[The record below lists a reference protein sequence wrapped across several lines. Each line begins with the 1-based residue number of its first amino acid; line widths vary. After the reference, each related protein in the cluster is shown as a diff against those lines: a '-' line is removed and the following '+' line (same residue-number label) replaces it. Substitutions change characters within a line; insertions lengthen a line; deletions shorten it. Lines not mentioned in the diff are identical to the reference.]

1 MVIYNYFKIITSDGE
16 MIGVGAAEKGSSN
29 EVFVIEAIMEYGYTV
44 VKIDKDEYDAYD
56 DHETYDF

>member
-1 MVIYNYFKIITSDGE
+1 MVIYNYFKIIASDGE
-16 MIGVGAAEKGSSN
+16 MIGVGAAERGSSN